1 MALTWIDGRPAAL
14 LSVGDRG
21 LAYGDGLFETV
32 AVRHGRIALLERHL
46 QRLGEGARRLL
57 LPLDLD
63 LVRAELLAFAG
74 ELGSG
79 VAKLIVTRGD
89 GLRGYAPP
97 ADAHCRRILSGS
109 PPPAYPA
116 RHAREGVRL
125 YPCATRLAEQPLL
138 AGLKHLNRLEQ
149 VLARAEWQD
158 PACAEGLMCDA
169 SGRVIEGVFSNL
181 FMVKDGELL
190 TPALQRCGVAGV
202 MRAEILAR
210 ATAGGIPLRICDLDH
225 AQLLAADEVFLCNSQ
240 YGIWPVVALAE
251 HVWPLGELTRKL
263 QALLGDL
270 LDARS

>member
-1 MALTWIDGRPAAL
+1 MSKVLVTGGAGYIGSHAILALIEAGHDVVAYDNLSTGVAEAVLAPARL
-14 LSVGDRG
+14 VVGD
-21 LAYGDGLFETV
+21 LADE
-32 AVRHGRIALLERHL
+32 
-46 QRLGEGARRLL
+46 
-57 LPLDLD
+57 P
-63 LVRAELLAFAG
+63 
-74 ELGSG
+74 
-79 VAKLIVTRGD
+79 
-89 GLRGYAPP
+89 
-97 ADAHCRRILSGS
+97 
-109 PPPAYPA
+109 
-116 RHAREGVRL
+116 
-125 YPCATRLAEQPLL
+125 
-138 AGLKHLNRLEQ
+138 RLEQ

-158 PACAEGLMCDA
+158 SACAEGLMRDA

-181 FMVKDGELL
+181 FVVKDGELL

-210 ATAGGIPLRICDLDH
+210 ATAAGIPLRICDLDH